1 MPRPPRQL
9 MTSGEFAALA
19 DRLGHP
25 KPASPDVLGGVALV
39 REGVVVS
46 VGDVPAAPGLPA
58 GVLAVA
64 GASTPFRLNQW
75 TESSADWVAVNDRI
89 EIDVHGSTSMT
100 HLDTTAHFSWE
111 GRSVQT
117 DADPLLTL
125 AATGIVG
132 RGILI
137 DVPGVLGMDATG
149 QVITLADVQEVLA
162 RTGAEP
168 RRGDILHFS
177 FGRTER
183 ARSDRAIGSVPT
195 AGLSIECVEW
205 LAGIGPS
212 AVVTDE
218 GLDSSPS
225 EVEGQPVPWH
235 LLLLTVLGIPLVD
248 RAILTRLA
256 RTCAALGR
264 WEFFSI
270 LSPLPIPGASGAPLN
285 PLALF

>member
-1 MPRPPRQL
+1 MPHPPRQL

-25 KPASPDVLGGVALV
+25 TPASPDLLAGVSLV

-46 VGDVPAAPGLPA
+46 VGDVPAGPGLPT
-58 GVLAVA
+58 GVPAVP
-64 GASTPFRLNQW
+64 GVSTPFRVNQW
-75 TESSADWVAVNDRI
+75 TESSADWAAVNDRI

-111 GRSVQT
+111 GRSLST

-132 RGILI
+132 RGILV
-137 DVPGVLGMDATG
+137 DVPGVLGADATG
-149 QVITLADVQEVLA
+149 QVITLSDVLEVLD

-183 ARSDRAIGSVPT
+183 ARSDRALGSTPT
-195 AGLSIECVEW
+195 AGLSIDCAEW
-205 LAGIGPS
+205 IAGIGPS

-235 LLLLTVLGIPLVD
+235 LLLLTVLGVPLVD

-256 RTCAALGR
+256 KTCTELGR

-270 LSPLPIPGASGAPLN
+270 LSPLPIPGASGSPLN